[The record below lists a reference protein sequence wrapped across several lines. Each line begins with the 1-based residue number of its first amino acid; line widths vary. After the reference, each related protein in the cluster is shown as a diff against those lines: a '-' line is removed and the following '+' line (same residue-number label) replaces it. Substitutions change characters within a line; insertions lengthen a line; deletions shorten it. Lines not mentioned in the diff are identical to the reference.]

1 MKIYHLPNS
10 FTLYSEMSRY
20 ISNGKLATMPIK
32 ELALLYCLLTYA
44 ELRSIIERGDSF
56 QFDVVGITPVGEV
69 LADAHLMV
77 HILPRNL
84 SGEEKESENDEKD
97 TQQDPTNYG
106 LPTRR
111 SSDTNKW
118 ES

>member
-1 MKIYHLPNS
+1 
-10 FTLYSEMSRY
+10 
-20 ISNGKLATMPIK
+20 
-32 ELALLYCLLTYA
+32 
-44 ELRSIIERGDSF
+44 
-56 QFDVVGITPVGEV
+56 
-69 LADAHLMV
+69 MV